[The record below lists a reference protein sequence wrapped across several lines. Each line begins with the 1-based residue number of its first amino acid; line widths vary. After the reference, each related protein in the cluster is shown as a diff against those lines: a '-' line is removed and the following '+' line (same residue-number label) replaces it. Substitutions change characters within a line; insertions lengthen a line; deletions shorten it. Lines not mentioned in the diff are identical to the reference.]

1 MTTPDLPVS
10 VPETYTIPVGPLHVA
25 LEEPMY
31 FKIDVR
37 GETVNAVDINAG
49 HVHRGIEYLATHRS
63 ITQTVV
69 LTERICSLCSASHP
83 ESFAMAAET
92 IGAIEVPE
100 RAKYLRVIAAEVKR
114 IASNLFNV
122 AILAHLTGFE
132 TLFMHVMQVREIAQD
147 IKEGVFGNRM
157 DLGAIC
163 IGGVRYD
170 LDDEIIAELRDR
182 LDRIAPLIDEVIDT
196 YRTNGTILRRT
207 RGVGVLTRNDAI
219 ACGVVGPVAR
229 ASGVVYDVRHAAPYA
244 AYPELEVAAR
254 GLPDGDVWSRAMI
267 RLHEARDAVD
277 IVRQA
282 LAKLPEGP
290 ANLGLER
297 PDIPPGQAMAKVEAP
312 RGELVYYLKTNDG
325 SSPERVKWRVPT
337 FMNWDALRFMLADAK
352 VADIAI
358 VVNSI
363 DPCISCTER

>member
-1 MTTPDLPVS
+1 MTSHTDTTPVAD
-10 VPETYTIPVGPLHVA
+10 TFTIPVGPLHVA

-37 GETVNAVDINAG
+37 GETVTSVDINAG

-63 ITQTVV
+63 IYQTVV

-83 ESFAMAAET
+83 ESFAMAAEQ
-92 IGAIEVPE
+92 IAGLEIPE
-100 RAKYLRVIAAEVKR
+100 RAKFLRVIAGEVKR

-170 LDDEIIAELRDR
+170 LDGEVTAELKTR
-182 LDRIAPLIDEVIDT
+182 LDRIAPLIDEIIDT
-196 YRTNGTILRRT
+196 YRSNGTIVRRT
-207 RGVGVLTRNDAI
+207 RGVGVLTTEQAL

-229 ASGVVYDVRHAAPYA
+229 GSGIAYDVRHVAPYA
-244 AYPELEVAAR
+244 AYPSLEVASR
-254 GLPDGDVWSRAMI
+254 VLPDGDVWSRAMV
-267 RLHEARDAVD
+267 RLYEARDAVD

-282 LAKLPEGP
+282 LALLPEGP
-290 ANLGLER
+290 VNLDDR
-297 PDIPPGQAMAKVEAP
+297 PDIPPGQAVAKVEAP
-312 RGELVYYLKTNDG
+312 RGELLYYLKTNEG

-337 FMNWDALRFMLADAK
+337 FMNWDALRFMLAEAK